1 MSTPWTTSE
10 PVIGLGRHV
19 RLPVRRRAALL
30 GFVLVALV
38 VGAAVATLSMG
49 RLGIPVMELP
59 AGIAD
64 VLGGDAQGKAN
75 FVLGNLRG
83 PRLVVALGA
92 GAALGA
98 SGALFQSVTRNPL
111 GSPDVIGVSA
121 GAGAGAAFVGLL
133 VPSAT
138 SIVIGSVAGAA
149 IAVGLVAV
157 STGTGLSNPMRM
169 VLAGIGVSAMAYA
182 FTQYV
187 VYVMARDKSSMLAA
201 YINGSLNARGW
212 DQAATIWIVLAVT
225 AVPLAML
232 SVPLGMTEMGDEVAA
247 SLGVD
252 SGATRRRAVLLSV
265 LLAGGAVAVAG
276 PISFVALTA
285 PHITR
290 RLARSARPL
299 LGLSAVTGAL
309 LLSLADLATQQ
320 VPLLDG
326 LPVGILTLAIG
337 GVYLGLLLVGEWKK
351 AT

>member
-1 MSTPWTTSE
+1 MSALAPA
-10 PVIGLGRHV
+10 
-19 RLPVRRRAALL
+19 RRRASLL
-30 GFVLVALV
+30 GLTLLALV
-38 VGAAVATLSMG
+38 VATALATLTMG
-49 RLGIPVMELP
+49 GLGVALPDLP
-59 AGIAD
+59 AGMVD
-64 VLGGDAQGKAN
+64 VARGEATGKAN
-75 FVLGNLRG
+75 FVLGHLRG
-83 PRLVVALGA
+83 PRLLVALGA

-133 VPSAT
+133 MPSAT
-138 SIVIGSVAGAA
+138 SIVLGSVLGAA
-149 IAVGLVAV
+149 LAVGLVAV

-187 VYVMARDKSSMLAA
+187 VYVVARDKATVLSA
-201 YINGSLNARGW
+201 YLNGSLNARGW
-212 DQAATIWIVLAVT
+212 DHVATIWVVLALAV
-225 AVPLAML
+225 VPLALL
-232 SVPLGMTEMGDEVAA
+232 SIPLGLSEMGDEVAA
-247 SLGVD
+247 SLGVH
-252 SGATRRRAVLLSV
+252 SGAVRRRAVLLSV

-276 PISFVALTA
+276 PIAFVALTA

-309 LLSLADLATQQ
+309 LLSAADLATQQ
-320 VPLLDG
+320 VPVFDG

-337 GVYLGLLLVGEWKK
+337 GVYLGALLVSEWKK

>member
-1 MSTPWTTSE
+1 MSALAPA
-10 PVIGLGRHV
+10 
-19 RLPVRRRAALL
+19 RRRATALGAALL
-30 GFVLVALV
+30 ALV
-38 VGAAVATLSMG
+38 VVTALATLTMG
-49 RLGIPVMELP
+49 GLGVALADLP
-59 AGIAD
+59 AGVVEVAR
-64 VLGGDAQGKAN
+64 GEATGKAN
-75 FVLGNLRG
+75 FVLGHLRG
-83 PRLVVALGA
+83 PRLLVALGA

-138 SIVIGSVAGAA
+138 SIVLGSVLGAA
-149 IAVGLVAV
+149 LAVGLVAV
-157 STGTGLSNPMRM
+157 STGTGLANPMRM
-169 VLAGIGVSAMAYA
+169 VLAGIGVSAMGYA

-187 VYVMARDKSSMLAA
+187 VYVVARDKASVLSA
-201 YINGSLNARGW
+201 YLNGSLNARGW
-212 DQAATIWIVLAVT
+212 DHVVTIWVVLAL
-225 AVPLAML
+225 AALPLALL
-232 SVPLGMTEMGDEVAA
+232 SIPLGLTEMGDEVAA
-247 SLGVD
+247 SVGVH
-252 SGATRRRAVLLSV
+252 SGAVRRRAVLLSV

-276 PISFVALTA
+276 PIAFVALTA

-309 LLSLADLATQQ
+309 LLSVADLATQQ
-320 VPLLDG
+320 VPIFDG

-337 GVYLGLLLVGEWKK
+337 GVYLGALLVSEWKK

>member
-1 MSTPWTTSE
+1 MSTLAPA
-10 PVIGLGRHV
+10 
-19 RLPVRRRAALL
+19 RRRASALGL
-30 GFVLVALV
+30 VLVGLV
-38 VGAAVATLSMG
+38 VTTALATLTMG
-49 RLGIPVMELP
+49 GLGVALADLP
-59 AGIAD
+59 AGIVEVA
-64 VLGGDAQGKAN
+64 GGEATGKAN
-75 FVLGNLRG
+75 FVLGHLRG
-83 PRLVVALGA
+83 PRLLVALGA

-133 VPSAT
+133 LPGAT
-138 SIVIGSVAGAA
+138 SIVLGSVAGAA
-149 IAVGLVAV
+149 LAVGLVAV

-187 VYVMARDKSSMLAA
+187 VYVVARDKATVLSA
-201 YINGSLNARGW
+201 YLNGSLNARGW
-212 DQAATIWIVLAVT
+212 DHVMTIWLVLAVA
-225 AVPLAML
+225 AVPLALL
-232 SVPLGMTEMGDEVAA
+232 SVPLGLTEMGDEVAA
-247 SLGVD
+247 SLGVN
-252 SGATRRRAVLLSV
+252 SGAVRRRAVLLSV

-276 PISFVALTA
+276 PIAFVALTA
-285 PHITR
+285 PHVTR

-309 LLSLADLATQQ
+309 LLSAADLATQQ
-320 VPLLDG
+320 VPLFDG

-337 GVYLGLLLVGEWKK
+337 GVYLGALLVSEWKK

>member
-1 MSTPWTTSE
+1 MSALAPA
-10 PVIGLGRHV
+10 
-19 RLPVRRRAALL
+19 RRRASVLGLVLAALVIATSLATLTMGGL
-30 GFVLVALV
+30 GVAL
-38 VGAAVATLSMG
+38 AD
-49 RLGIPVMELP
+49 LP
-59 AGIAD
+59 AGIVEVAR
-64 VLGGDAQGKAN
+64 GEATGKAN
-75 FVLGNLRG
+75 FVLGHLRG
-83 PRLVVALGA
+83 PRLLVALGA

-133 VPSAT
+133 LPGAT
-138 SIVIGSVAGAA
+138 SIVLGSVAGAA
-149 IAVGLVAV
+149 LAVGLVAV

-187 VYVMARDKSSMLAA
+187 VYVVARDKATVLSA
-201 YINGSLNARGW
+201 YLNGSLNARGW
-212 DQAATIWIVLAVT
+212 DHVVTIWLVLAVA
-225 AVPLAML
+225 AVPLALL
-232 SVPLGMTEMGDEVAA
+232 SVPLGLTEMGDEVAA
-247 SLGVD
+247 SLGVH
-252 SGATRRRAVLLSV
+252 SGAVRRRAVLLSV

-276 PISFVALTA
+276 PIAFVALTA
-285 PHITR
+285 PHVTR

-309 LLSLADLATQQ
+309 LLSAADLATQQ
-320 VPLLDG
+320 VPLFDG

-337 GVYLGLLLVGEWKK
+337 GVYLGALLVSEWKK

>member
-1 MSTPWTTSE
+1 MSTLAPA
-10 PVIGLGRHV
+10 
-19 RLPVRRRAALL
+19 RRRASALGL
-30 GFVLVALV
+30 VLVGLV
-38 VGAAVATLSMG
+38 VATALATLTMG
-49 RLGIPVMELP
+49 GLGVALADLP
-59 AGIAD
+59 AGIVEVA
-64 VLGGDAQGKAN
+64 GGEATGKAN
-75 FVLGNLRG
+75 FVLGHLRG
-83 PRLVVALGA
+83 PRLLVALGA

-133 VPSAT
+133 LPGAT
-138 SIVIGSVAGAA
+138 SIVLGSVAGAA
-149 IAVGLVAV
+149 LAVGLVAV

-187 VYVMARDKSSMLAA
+187 VYVVARDKATVLSA
-201 YINGSLNARGW
+201 YLNGSLNARGW
-212 DQAATIWIVLAVT
+212 DHVMTIWLVLAVA
-225 AVPLAML
+225 AVPLALL
-232 SVPLGMTEMGDEVAA
+232 SVPLGLTEMGDEVAA
-247 SLGVD
+247 SLGVH
-252 SGATRRRAVLLSV
+252 SGAVRRRAVLLSV

-276 PISFVALTA
+276 PIAFVALTA
-285 PHITR
+285 PHVTR

-309 LLSLADLATQQ
+309 LLSAADLATQQ
-320 VPLLDG
+320 VPLFDG

-337 GVYLGLLLVGEWKK
+337 GVYLGALLVSEWKK

>member
-1 MSTPWTTSE
+1 MSTLAPA
-10 PVIGLGRHV
+10 
-19 RLPVRRRAALL
+19 RRRASALGL
-30 GFVLVALV
+30 VLVGLV
-38 VGAAVATLSMG
+38 VATALATLTMG
-49 RLGIPVMELP
+49 GLGVALADLP
-59 AGIAD
+59 AGIVEVAR
-64 VLGGDAQGKAN
+64 GEATGKAN
-75 FVLGNLRG
+75 FVLGHLRG
-83 PRLVVALGA
+83 PRLLVALGA

-133 VPSAT
+133 LPGAT
-138 SIVIGSVAGAA
+138 SIVLGSVAGAA
-149 IAVGLVAV
+149 LAVGLVAV

-187 VYVMARDKSSMLAA
+187 VYVVARDKATVLSA
-201 YINGSLNARGW
+201 YLNGSLNARGW
-212 DQAATIWIVLAVT
+212 DHVVTIWLVLAVA
-225 AVPLAML
+225 AVPLALL
-232 SVPLGMTEMGDEVAA
+232 SVPLGLTEMGDEVAA
-247 SLGVD
+247 SLGVH
-252 SGATRRRAVLLSV
+252 SGAVRRRAVLLSV

-276 PISFVALTA
+276 PIAFVALTA
-285 PHITR
+285 PHVTR

-309 LLSLADLATQQ
+309 LLSAADLATQQ
-320 VPLLDG
+320 VPLFDG

-337 GVYLGLLLVGEWKK
+337 GVYLGALLVSEWKK

>member
-1 MSTPWTTSE
+1 MSTLAPARRRVSALGLVLAAL
-10 PVIGLGRHV
+10 VIATALATLTMGGLG
-19 RLPVRRRAALL
+19 
-30 GFVLVALV
+30 VAL
-38 VGAAVATLSMG
+38 AD
-49 RLGIPVMELP
+49 LP
-59 AGIAD
+59 AGIVEVAR
-64 VLGGDAQGKAN
+64 GEATGKAN
-75 FVLGNLRG
+75 FVLGHLRG
-83 PRLVVALGA
+83 PRLLVALGA

-133 VPSAT
+133 LPGAT
-138 SIVIGSVAGAA
+138 SIVLGSVAGAA
-149 IAVGLVAV
+149 LAVGLVAV

-187 VYVMARDKSSMLAA
+187 VYVVARDKATVLSA
-201 YINGSLNARGW
+201 YLNGSLNARGW
-212 DQAATIWIVLAVT
+212 DHVVTIWLVLAVA
-225 AVPLAML
+225 AVPLALL
-232 SVPLGMTEMGDEVAA
+232 SVPLGLTEMGDEVAA
-247 SLGVD
+247 SLGVH
-252 SGATRRRAVLLSV
+252 SGAVRRRAVLLSV

-276 PISFVALTA
+276 PIAFVALTA
-285 PHITR
+285 PHVTR

-309 LLSLADLATQQ
+309 LLSAADLATQQ
-320 VPLLDG
+320 VPLFDG

-337 GVYLGLLLVGEWKK
+337 GVYLGALLVSEWKK

>member
-1 MSTPWTTSE
+1 MSALAPA
-10 PVIGLGRHV
+10 
-19 RLPVRRRAALL
+19 RRRASLLGIALL
-30 GFVLVALV
+30 ALV
-38 VGAAVATLSMG
+38 VATALATLSMG
-49 RLGIPVMELP
+49 SLGVAPADLP
-59 AGIAD
+59 RGFAEVISGEAT
-64 VLGGDAQGKAN
+64 GKAN
-75 FVLGNLRG
+75 FVLGHLRG
-83 PRLVVALGA
+83 PRLLVALGA

-133 VPSAT
+133 MPSAT
-138 SIVIGSVAGAA
+138 SIVLGSVLGAA
-149 IAVGLVAV
+149 LAVGLVAV

-187 VYVMARDKSSMLAA
+187 VYVVARDKATVLSA
-201 YINGSLNARGW
+201 YLNGSLNARGW
-212 DQAATIWIVLAVT
+212 DHVVTIGVVLAV
-225 AVPLAML
+225 ALVPLALL
-232 SVPLGMTEMGDEVAA
+232 SVPLGLTEMGDEVAA
-247 SLGVD
+247 SLGVH
-252 SGATRRRAVLLSV
+252 SGAVRRRAVLLSV

-276 PISFVALTA
+276 PIAFVALTA

-309 LLSLADLATQQ
+309 LLSAADLATQQ
-320 VPLLDG
+320 VPIFDG

-337 GVYLGLLLVGEWKK
+337 GVYLGALLVSEWKK

>member
-1 MSTPWTTSE
+1 MSALAPA
-10 PVIGLGRHV
+10 
-19 RLPVRRRAALL
+19 RRRASLL
-30 GFVLVALV
+30 GLTLLALV
-38 VGAAVATLSMG
+38 VATALATLTMG
-49 RLGIPVMELP
+49 GLGVALPDLP
-59 AGIAD
+59 AGMID
-64 VLGGDAQGKAN
+64 VARGEATGKAN
-75 FVLGNLRG
+75 FVLGHLRG
-83 PRLVVALGA
+83 PRLLVALGA

-133 VPSAT
+133 MPSAT
-138 SIVIGSVAGAA
+138 SIVLGSVLGAA
-149 IAVGLVAV
+149 LAVGLVAV

-187 VYVMARDKSSMLAA
+187 VYVVARDKATVLSA
-201 YINGSLNARGW
+201 YLNGSLNARGW
-212 DQAATIWIVLAVT
+212 DHVATIWAVLALAV
-225 AVPLAML
+225 VPLALL
-232 SVPLGMTEMGDEVAA
+232 SIPLGLTEMGDEVAA
-247 SLGVD
+247 SLGVH
-252 SGATRRRAVLLSV
+252 SGAVRRRAVLLSV

-276 PISFVALTA
+276 PIAFVALTA

-309 LLSLADLATQQ
+309 LLSAADLATQQ
-320 VPLLDG
+320 VPVFDG

-337 GVYLGLLLVGEWKK
+337 GVYLGALLVSEWKK

>member
-1 MSTPWTTSE
+1 MSA
-10 PVIGLGRHV
+10 LA
-19 RLPVRRRAALL
+19 PVRRRASVLGLVLAALVIATSLATLTMGGL
-30 GFVLVALV
+30 GVAL
-38 VGAAVATLSMG
+38 AD
-49 RLGIPVMELP
+49 LP
-59 AGIAD
+59 AGIVEVA
-64 VLGGDAQGKAN
+64 GGEATGKAN
-75 FVLGNLRG
+75 FVLGHLRG
-83 PRLVVALGA
+83 PRLLVALGA

-133 VPSAT
+133 LPGAT
-138 SIVIGSVAGAA
+138 SIVLGSVAGAA
-149 IAVGLVAV
+149 LAVGLVAV

-187 VYVMARDKSSMLAA
+187 VYVVARDKATVLSA
-201 YINGSLNARGW
+201 YLNGSLNARGW
-212 DQAATIWIVLAVT
+212 DHVMTIWLVLAVA
-225 AVPLAML
+225 AVPLALL
-232 SVPLGMTEMGDEVAA
+232 SVPLGLTEMGDEVAA
-247 SLGVD
+247 SLGVH
-252 SGATRRRAVLLSV
+252 SGAVRRRAVLLSV

-276 PISFVALTA
+276 PIAFVALTA
-285 PHITR
+285 PHVTR

-309 LLSLADLATQQ
+309 LLSAADLATQQ
-320 VPLLDG
+320 VPLFDG

-337 GVYLGLLLVGEWKK
+337 GVYLGALLVSEWKK

>member
-1 MSTPWTTSE
+1 MSALAPA
-10 PVIGLGRHV
+10 
-19 RLPVRRRAALL
+19 RRRATALGAALL
-30 GFVLVALV
+30 ALV
-38 VGAAVATLSMG
+38 VVTALATLTMG
-49 RLGIPVMELP
+49 GLGVALADLP
-59 AGIAD
+59 AGVVEVAR
-64 VLGGDAQGKAN
+64 GEATGKAN
-75 FVLGNLRG
+75 FVLGHLRG
-83 PRLVVALGA
+83 PRLLVALGA

-133 VPSAT
+133 LPGTT
-138 SIVIGSVAGAA
+138 SIVLGSVAGAA
-149 IAVGLVAV
+149 LAVGLVAV
-157 STGTGLSNPMRM
+157 STGTGLANPMRM

-187 VYVMARDKSSMLAA
+187 VYVVARDKASVLSA
-201 YINGSLNARGW
+201 YLNGSLNARGW
-212 DQAATIWIVLAVT
+212 DHVVTIWLVLAL
-225 AVPLAML
+225 AALPLALL
-232 SVPLGMTEMGDEVAA
+232 SIPLGLTEMGDEVAA
-247 SLGVD
+247 SLGVH
-252 SGATRRRAVLLSV
+252 SGAVRRRAVLLSV

-276 PISFVALTA
+276 PIAFVALTA

-309 LLSLADLATQQ
+309 LLSAADLATQQ

-337 GVYLGLLLVGEWKK
+337 GVYLGVLLVGEWKK
-351 AT
+351 AS

>member
-1 MSTPWTTSE
+1 MSALAPA
-10 PVIGLGRHV
+10 
-19 RLPVRRRAALL
+19 RRRATALGAALL
-30 GFVLVALV
+30 ALV
-38 VGAAVATLSMG
+38 VVTALATLTMG
-49 RLGIPVMELP
+49 GLGVALADLP
-59 AGIAD
+59 AGVVEVAR
-64 VLGGDAQGKAN
+64 GEATGKAN
-75 FVLGNLRG
+75 FVLGHLRG
-83 PRLVVALGA
+83 PRLLVALGA

-138 SIVIGSVAGAA
+138 SIVLGSVLGAA
-149 IAVGLVAV
+149 LAVGLVAV
-157 STGTGLSNPMRM
+157 STGTGLANPMRM
-169 VLAGIGVSAMAYA
+169 VLAGIGVSAMGYA

-187 VYVMARDKSSMLAA
+187 VYVVARDKASVLSA
-201 YINGSLNARGW
+201 YLNGSLNARGW
-212 DQAATIWIVLAVT
+212 DHVVTIWVVLAL
-225 AVPLAML
+225 AALPLALL
-232 SVPLGMTEMGDEVAA
+232 SIPLGLTEMGDEVAA
-247 SLGVD
+247 SLGVH
-252 SGATRRRAVLLSV
+252 SGAVRRRAVLLSV

-276 PISFVALTA
+276 PIAFVALTA

-309 LLSLADLATQQ
+309 LLSVADLATQQ
-320 VPLLDG
+320 VPIFDG

-337 GVYLGLLLVGEWKK
+337 GVYLGALLVSEWKK

>member
-1 MSTPWTTSE
+1 MSTLAP
-10 PVIGLGRHV
+10 P
-19 RLPVRRRAALL
+19 RRRASALGL
-30 GFVLVALV
+30 VLVGLV
-38 VGAAVATLSMG
+38 VATALATLTMG
-49 RLGIPVMELP
+49 GLGVALADLP
-59 AGIAD
+59 AGIVEVAR
-64 VLGGDAQGKAN
+64 GEATGKAN
-75 FVLGNLRG
+75 FVLGHLRG
-83 PRLVVALGA
+83 PRLLVALGA

-133 VPSAT
+133 LPGAT
-138 SIVIGSVAGAA
+138 SIVLGSVAGAA
-149 IAVGLVAV
+149 LAVGLVAV

-187 VYVMARDKSSMLAA
+187 VYVVARDKATVLSA
-201 YINGSLNARGW
+201 YLNGSLNARGW
-212 DQAATIWIVLAVT
+212 DHVMTIWLVLAVA
-225 AVPLAML
+225 AVPLALL
-232 SVPLGMTEMGDEVAA
+232 SVPLGLTEMGDEVAA
-247 SLGVD
+247 SLGVH
-252 SGATRRRAVLLSV
+252 SGAVRRRAVLLSV

-276 PISFVALTA
+276 PIAFVALTA
-285 PHITR
+285 PHVTR

-309 LLSLADLATQQ
+309 LLSAADLATQQ
-320 VPLLDG
+320 VPLFDG

-337 GVYLGLLLVGEWKK
+337 GVYLGALLVSEWKK

>member
-1 MSTPWTTSE
+1 MSALAPA
-10 PVIGLGRHV
+10 
-19 RLPVRRRAALL
+19 RRRATALGAALL
-30 GFVLVALV
+30 ALV
-38 VGAAVATLSMG
+38 VVTALATLTMG
-49 RLGIPVMELP
+49 GLGVALGDLP
-59 AGIAD
+59 AGVVEVAR
-64 VLGGDAQGKAN
+64 GEATGKAN

-83 PRLVVALGA
+83 PRLLVALGA

-133 VPSAT
+133 LPGTT
-138 SIVIGSVAGAA
+138 SIVLGSVAGAA
-149 IAVGLVAV
+149 LAVGLVAV
-157 STGTGLSNPMRM
+157 STGTGLANPMRM

-187 VYVMARDKSSMLAA
+187 VYVVARDKASVLSA
-201 YINGSLNARGW
+201 YLNGSLNARGW
-212 DQAATIWIVLAVT
+212 DHVVTIWLVLAVA
-225 AVPLAML
+225 AVPLALL
-232 SVPLGMTEMGDEVAA
+232 SIPLGLTEMGDEVAA
-247 SLGVD
+247 SLGVH
-252 SGATRRRAVLLSV
+252 SGAVRRRAVLLSV

-276 PISFVALTA
+276 PIAFVALTA
-285 PHITR
+285 PHVTR

-309 LLSLADLATQQ
+309 LLSAADLATQQ
-320 VPLLDG
+320 VPIFDG

-337 GVYLGLLLVGEWKK
+337 GVYLGALLVSEWKK

>member
-1 MSTPWTTSE
+1 MSALAPA
-10 PVIGLGRHV
+10 
-19 RLPVRRRAALL
+19 RRRATALGAALL
-30 GFVLVALV
+30 ALV
-38 VGAAVATLSMG
+38 VVTALATLTMG
-49 RLGIPVMELP
+49 GLGVALADLP
-59 AGIAD
+59 AGVVEVISGEAK
-64 VLGGDAQGKAN
+64 GKAN
-75 FVLGNLRG
+75 FVLGHLRG
-83 PRLVVALGA
+83 PRLLVALGA

-138 SIVIGSVAGAA
+138 SIVLGSVLGAA
-149 IAVGLVAV
+149 LAVGLVAV
-157 STGTGLSNPMRM
+157 STGTGLANPMRM

-187 VYVMARDKSSMLAA
+187 VYVVARDKASVLSA
-201 YINGSLNARGW
+201 YLNGSLNARGW
-212 DQAATIWIVLAVT
+212 DHVVTIWLVLAVA
-225 AVPLAML
+225 AVPLALL
-232 SVPLGMTEMGDEVAA
+232 SIPLGLTEMGDEVAA
-247 SLGVD
+247 SLGVH
-252 SGATRRRAVLLSV
+252 SGAVRRRAVLLSV

-276 PISFVALTA
+276 PIAFVALTA
-285 PHITR
+285 PHVTR

-309 LLSLADLATQQ
+309 LLSAADLATQQ
-320 VPLLDG
+320 VPIFDG

-337 GVYLGLLLVGEWKK
+337 GVYLGALLVSEWKK

>member
-1 MSTPWTTSE
+1 MSTLAPA
-10 PVIGLGRHV
+10 
-19 RLPVRRRAALL
+19 RRRASALGL
-30 GFVLVALV
+30 VLVGLV
-38 VGAAVATLSMG
+38 VATALATLTMG
-49 RLGIPVMELP
+49 GLGVALADLP
-59 AGIAD
+59 AGIVEVAR
-64 VLGGDAQGKAN
+64 GEATGKAN
-75 FVLGNLRG
+75 FVLGHLRG
-83 PRLVVALGA
+83 PRLLVALGA

-133 VPSAT
+133 LPGAT
-138 SIVIGSVAGAA
+138 SIVLGSVAGAA
-149 IAVGLVAV
+149 LAVGLVAV

-187 VYVMARDKSSMLAA
+187 VYVVARDKATVLSA
-201 YINGSLNARGW
+201 YLNGSLNARGW
-212 DQAATIWIVLAVT
+212 DHVMTIWLVLAVA
-225 AVPLAML
+225 AVPLALL
-232 SVPLGMTEMGDEVAA
+232 SVPLGLTEMGDEVAA
-247 SLGVD
+247 SLGVH
-252 SGATRRRAVLLSV
+252 SGAVRRRAVLLSV

-276 PISFVALTA
+276 PIAFVALTA
-285 PHITR
+285 PHVTR

-309 LLSLADLATQQ
+309 LLSAADLATQQ
-320 VPLLDG
+320 VPLFDG

-337 GVYLGLLLVGEWKK
+337 GVYLGALLVSEWKK